1 MQIPSTQAS
10 QPQYP
15 LATMVADNRKSMNA
29 TYAAE
34 TATLKQDRVTL
45 SNDYKSGDKAA
56 IAADKQ
62 SISDLEATMK
72 TNRDSL
78 LTVGSD
84 VAQLR
89 GLRKQLETDNK
100 AKDGTASQQDQ
111 KAISSMRDQIMTD
124 INANIHS

>member
-1 MQIPSTQAS
+1 
-10 QPQYP
+10 
-15 LATMVADNRKSMNA
+15 
-29 TYAAE
+29 
-34 TATLKQDRVTL
+34 
-45 SNDYKSGDKAA
+45 
-56 IAADKQ
+56 
-62 SISDLEATMK
+62 
-72 TNRDSL
+72 